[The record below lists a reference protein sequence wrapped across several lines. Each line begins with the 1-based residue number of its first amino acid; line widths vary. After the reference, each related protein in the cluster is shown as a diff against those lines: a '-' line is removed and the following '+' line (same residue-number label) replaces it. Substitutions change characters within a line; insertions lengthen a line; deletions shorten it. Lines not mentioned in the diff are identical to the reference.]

1 MKALRAPVVLAFS
14 LATASAAKAQAPTE
28 APPPPAAPPEV
39 VPMAP
44 PAPPVAPSPSSAAKA
59 EYRDNVIV
67 FSEEEWAEVHLDRT
81 PFSTTG
87 RVDIHQE
94 LHAMRGE
101 RRENIDGP
109 AFYELVGRP
118 DLADAYR
125 TRRKVRIAGLVTS
138 GVGVAVAVYGFV
150 SLATAE
156 DHTAACDWDRADYHD
171 CFKAS
176 MDADHAET
184 MGNFRTIGLG
194 MGIAVVGGL
203 VWRFVAKEPVDNDTR
218 RGLAAVYNRELRER
232 LGIPDVSRV
241 EVNPYASASGGGIA
255 VTGQF

>member
-1 MKALRAPVVLAFS
+1 MKALRAPVVFASILTA
-14 LATASAAKAQAPTE
+14 ASAAKAQEPTE
-28 APPPPAAPPEV
+28 APTPPATPAAAAPG
-39 VPMAP
+39 
-44 PAPPVAPSPSSAAKA
+44 PAAAPSPSRAAKA

-87 RVDIHQE
+87 RVDIHRE

-101 RRENIDGP
+101 RREDIDGP

-138 GVGVAVAVYGFV
+138 GVGAAVAVYGLV
-150 SLATAE
+150 SFATAE
-156 DHTAACDWDRADYHD
+156 DHTAACDWERPDYHD
-171 CFKAS
+171 CFKAG

-184 MGNFRTIGLG
+184 MGNIRTIGVG

-203 VWRFVAKEPVDNDTR
+203 VWRFVAKDPVDNDTR

-232 LGIPDVSRV
+232 LGIPEVSRV

-255 VTGQF
+255 ITGQF